1 MCNQRTCRTCGEAKD
16 LNAENFYPSKY
27 HEHGYNTQCRK
38 CNIAKTLAQE
48 KALREANPKFDP
60 NSDTEKERLAEAKE
74 FYRKRAIDDLL
85 KKGLHHCSKCG
96 LDLPVEAFAKN
107 KDAYSKLQSICRS
120 CKEETRK

>member
-1 MCNQRTCRTCGEAKD
+1 MNQRTCHTCGETKD

-38 CNIAKTLAQE
+38 CNIAKTLA
-48 KALREANPKFDP
+48 K
-60 NSDTEKERLAEAKE
+60 EKERRESSPYFKADSEAEKERIAEAKE

-85 KKGLHHCSKCG
+85 KKGLHHCKKCG
-96 LDLPVEAFAKN
+96 LDLPVGVFAKN